1 MSYKELQTVDIGH
14 LIEKKGNQDYLSWA
28 NAWNELKQVCPT
40 AQRFVYEN
48 EQGLPYFTDGRTA
61 MVKVGIIVDDVEHID
76 YLPIM
81 DYRNN
86 SIPVEKITTFD
97 IVKTI
102 QRSTVKAIALHGL
115 GLNLW
120 IGEDTKVAKAT
131 HPAKKEKAMV
141 KKGDKVWTEKI
152 VPWIHRMKGQKTT
165 DEIISVL
172 SNGYVITPTLKKH
185 IENECSK

>member
-61 MVKVGIIVDDVEHID
+61 MVKVGIIVNDVEHID

-86 SIPVEKITTFD
+86 SIPLEKVTTFD

-120 IGEDTKVAKAT
+120 IGEDTKIAKSE
-131 HPAKKEKAMV
+131 PKPKEKTNV
-141 KKGDKVWTEKI
+141 KKGDSVWTGKI
-152 VPWIHRMKGQKTT
+152 VPWIERAKTHKTT
-165 DEIISVL
+165 EEIVSIL
-172 SNGYVITPTLKKH
+172 SNGYIITPTLKKH